1 MLKIFDRC
9 LYVTQNIRIQNK
21 ITKFLNKFNSK
32 NIITKYCKTFCDKPI
47 IINENKSISKI
58 VKIEFDENNN
68 KKYILQDFD
77 EHLKTNPEQP
87 KPKKIKNLPSKFKF
101 FGSENENS
109 LQSDENNEN
118 DPSFLVKEEVEENL
132 ITYSQYFSDS
142 CRLYVKAGDGGNGSL
157 SILKGPMFSDRT
169 PQGGDGGQG
178 GDIIFLADD
187 TVSSLSSLRKSH
199 IFGNDGI
206 KGTIKSQGGS
216 NGKDITIHLP
226 VGTIVNEIIRDEK
239 YSFKKRELRVGA
251 YQTKLL
257 LDLDEPGKSFVVVQ
271 GGRKGIGNSTKRNIN
286 ADSPQLKGKF
296 GEEKEL
302 ELILKCYA
310 DIGLVGFPNA
320 GKSTLLAALTR
331 AVPKIAPYAFT
342 TLHPHIG
349 KLRFYDSFTLTIADL
364 PGLIEGAHINK
375 GLGHKFLKHI
385 ERTKILIFVLDG
397 SLDPFEKRSPLNDL
411 ITLFNELSMFNKS
424 YIEKPFL
431 LVLNKCDVEDE
442 NYKKNLELLNSDNK
456 FLNKEI
462 VSISA
467 NYGSGLEVLSQ
478 KIRNLAENIA
488 LNKNIKNI

>member
-1 MLKIFDRC
+1 MFKIFDRC
-9 LYVTQNIRIQNK
+9 LFVTQNLRIQNK
-21 ITKFLNKFNSK
+21 ITILQYNFNSK
-32 NIITKYCKTFCDKPI
+32 IIITKYSKTFCDKPI

-58 VKIEFDENNN
+58 VKIEYDENNN
-68 KKYILQDFD
+68 KKYILKNYD
-77 EHLKTNPEQP
+77 EHIKSNPEQP
-87 KPKKIKNLPSKFKF
+87 KSKKIKNLPTKFKF
-101 FGSENENS
+101 FGSENENI
-109 LQSDENNEN
+109 LPPDDNNEK
-118 DPSFLVKEEVEENL
+118 DPSFLAKEEVEENL

-169 PQGGDGGQG
+169 PQGGDGGHG
-178 GDIIFLADD
+178 GDIIFLADE

-199 IFGNDGI
+199 IFGNDGD

-226 VGTIVNEIIRDEK
+226 VGTIVNEILRDEK

-251 YQTKLL
+251 FQTKLL
-257 LDLDEPGKSFVVVQ
+257 IDLDEPGKRFVIVR
-271 GGRKGIGNSTKRNIN
+271 GGRNGIGNSTKRNIN
-286 ADSPQLKGKF
+286 AESPQLKGKL

-310 DIGLVGFPNA
+310 DVGLVGFPNA

-342 TLHPHIG
+342 TLHPHLG
-349 KLRFYDSFTLTIADL
+349 KLKFYDSFTLTIADL

-375 GLGHKFLKHI
+375 GLGHKFLKHV

-397 SLDPFEKRSPLNDL
+397 SLDPFENRSPLNDL

-424 YIEKPFL
+424 YLEKPFL

-462 VSISA
+462 ISISA
-467 NYGSGLEVLSQ
+467 KFGTGLEVLSE
-478 KIRNLAENIA
+478 KLRNIA
-488 LNKNIKNI
+488 EKIELNKNNKNI